1 MTDTVARPQRADARR
16 NRERVLAAAEEV
28 FGESGLKG
36 QIEEVARRAGVGV
49 GTVCRNFPTK
59 QALVEAV
66 LTSMY
71 ESLLARALDALSH
84 PDPGEAFEQFFV
96 ALPEFQSRHRALG
109 EQMANEL
116 QLPTQAE
123 PLREELARALVELVA
138 RAQASGA
145 IRDDIGPA
153 DVSMLF
159 AGVAHATALVGE
171 LQPMLRERY
180 VRIILDGLRPK
191 EASEL
196 PGRPLDF
203 AQLRRMKQRRT
214 K

>member
-1 MTDTVARPQRADARR
+1 MTVEADRPQRADARR

-28 FGESGLKG
+28 FAESGLKG
-36 QIEEVARRAGVGV
+36 QVEEVARRAGVGV

-71 ESLLARALDALSH
+71 ESLLGDALAALDH
-84 PDPGEAFEQFFV
+84 PDPGAAFEQFFV
-96 ALPEFQSRHRALG
+96 ALPEFHARHRVLG
-109 EQMANEL
+109 EQMAQALE
-116 QLPTQAE
+116 LPTSAQ
-123 PLREELARALVELVA
+123 PLRERLTRALTDLVA
-138 RAQASGA
+138 RAQASGS
-145 IRDDIGPA
+145 IRADIGPA
-153 DVSMLF
+153 DVALLF
-159 AGVAHATALVGE
+159 AGVAHATALAGE

-180 VRIILDGLRPK
+180 VRIILDGMRPH

-203 AQLRRMKQRRT
+203 AQLRRMKQRSA